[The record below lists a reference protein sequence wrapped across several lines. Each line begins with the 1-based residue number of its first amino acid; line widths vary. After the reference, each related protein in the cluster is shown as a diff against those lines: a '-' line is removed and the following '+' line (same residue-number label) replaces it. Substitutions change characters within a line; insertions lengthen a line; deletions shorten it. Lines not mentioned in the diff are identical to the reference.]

1 MNLNT
6 VLSFTALSGLIIFIG
21 GMFILPSIGGAS
33 TGVSTYSLPP
43 KPSSTPSA
51 MAMATPVAMA
61 TPMAMATPV
70 AMASPMASPMPIPI
84 SALIEI
90 PPPDNMKIITSSDG
104 FKLIVVGTV
113 LFVVSML
120 IRICYR
126 KDEDEISSRRII
138 PYQALVLNDVNV
150 KRAPPVTASSAAH
163 VAVSVAP
170 AAPAVIHELKLQVH
184 RPQPQFQPRPPVQAI
199 PQVQAIPY
207 PPRAPVFY
215 RTFKYPPPYDAFN
228 KK

>member
-1 MNLNT
+1 
-6 VLSFTALSGLIIFIG
+6 
-21 GMFILPSIGGAS
+21 
-33 TGVSTYSLPP
+33 
-43 KPSSTPSA
+43 
-51 MAMATPVAMA
+51 
-61 TPMAMATPV
+61 
-70 AMASPMASPMPIPI
+70 
-84 SALIEI
+84 
-90 PPPDNMKIITSSDG
+90 
-104 FKLIVVGTV
+104 
-113 LFVVSML
+113 ML